1 MASSETDPFSSSNPT
16 ASSENNS
23 FSTFPLPSS
32 EHDAYSNSAASS
44 DDLRSASPFCMHK
57 FRLYETRSKF
67 YMVGRNKNRTYWRVL
82 KIDRMD
88 LSELNIREDSA
99 VYTETECSD
108 LLRRIHEGN
117 KSTGGLKFVST
128 CYGIVGFIK
137 FLGPYYMLLITKR
150 CQIGTIC
157 GHPIYGVSRSEM
169 IPLSNAAV
177 LSRIAISKTE
187 NRYKKLLCSV
197 DLTKDFFF
205 SYSYQVMRSLQKNI
219 CDNETG
225 HALYE
230 TMFVWN
236 EFLTRGIR
244 NHLHNTIWTVA
255 LVYGFFKQGTVSLDG
270 RDFKLTLIA
279 RRSRHY
285 AGTRNPVVEESE
297 RGKETKTAPLVN
309 ITSDY
314 EISSGNNAANSSQS
328 LQKRNG
334 LLKRSLSAVV
344 AQFSPEVGTSNRFC
358 HIKGKRKRKLPKHA
372 LSRLQIRFR
381 NGNYISCPHFLK
393 KIRISWKFAA
403 PKLKHL
409 FVLTGSRC
417 HSAGTVKKK
426 ANVEI
431 GFPFS
436 VSSKESTGLK
446 SPYDHKADAKVEG
459 VDLNI
464 LFEAH

>member
-187 NRYKKLLCSV
+187 NRFLELSLGKTIGIARHNRGLYLLDDDAPSRNCYRTSLLSSCFSTSKKKIVCCGVFALV
-197 DLTKDFFF
+197 TKI
-205 SYSYQVMRSLQKNI
+205 SN
-219 CDNETG
+219 
-225 HALYE
+225 
-230 TMFVWN
+230 
-236 EFLTRGIR
+236 IR
-244 NHLHNTIWTVA
+244 NI
-255 LVYGFFKQGTVSLDG
+255 YF
-270 RDFKLTLIA
+270 LI
-279 RRSRHY
+279 Y
-285 AGTRNPVVEESE
+285 
-297 RGKETKTAPLVN
+297 
-309 ITSDY
+309 
-314 EISSGNNAANSSQS
+314 
-328 LQKRNG
+328 
-334 LLKRSLSAVV
+334 
-344 AQFSPEVGTSNRFC
+344 
-358 HIKGKRKRKLPKHA
+358 
-372 LSRLQIRFR
+372 
-381 NGNYISCPHFLK
+381 
-393 KIRISWKFAA
+393 
-403 PKLKHL
+403 
-409 FVLTGSRC
+409 
-417 HSAGTVKKK
+417 
-426 ANVEI
+426 
-431 GFPFS
+431 
-436 VSSKESTGLK
+436 
-446 SPYDHKADAKVEG
+446 
-459 VDLNI
+459 
-464 LFEAH
+464 